1 MLKAVVYDFD
11 GTLTPN
17 ALPKFAVLEKCGL
30 ENGAQNPLFLERVKS
45 TASEKRIGMVD
56 AMIETILSMMREA
69 GVPLT
74 DEQLCLGAEDRVYN
88 PGVEEFLSKLKNRGI
103 KNYLLSSGAKAYL
116 EKTKVAPLFDDI
128 YASTV
133 SYNKNGEI
141 IDKEYAL
148 TEPEKAVVL
157 RKIAELV
164 NGNPEDC
171 SGIVYIGDGPTDLF
185 AMDYVKAHGGATIMV
200 HSDKLSGEFVDENAA
215 VDYDVVADYRDGSEL
230 SEIIGRLAEN

>member
-11 GTLTPN
+11 GTLTPD

-30 ENGAQNPLFLERVKS
+30 ENGTQDPLFLKRVKS
-45 TASEKRIGMVD
+45 TMLEDGVGLVD
-56 AMIETILSMMREA
+56 ATIETILSLMREA
-69 GVPLT
+69 NIPLAN
-74 DEQLCLGAEDRVYN
+74 EQLCLGAEDRVYD
-88 PGVEEFLSKLKNRGI
+88 PGVEDFLVKLRKRGI

-133 SYNKNGEI
+133 SYDENGKI
-141 IDKEYAL
+141 TSTEYAL
-148 TEPEKAVVL
+148 TEPEKAIVL

-164 NGNPEDC
+164 NGDQENC

-200 HSDKLSGEFVDENAA
+200 HCDKLSGEFVDENAA
-215 VDYDVVADYRDGSEL
+215 VDYYDVAADYRDGG
-230 SEIIGRLAEN
+230 EISGIIERLLV

>member
-11 GTLTPN
+11 GTLTPD
-17 ALPKFAVLEKCGL
+17 ALPKFAILEKCGL

-56 AMIETILSMMREA
+56 AMIETILSIMREA

-74 DEQLCLGAEDRVYN
+74 NKQLCLGAEDRVYN

-103 KNYLLSSGAKAYL
+103 RNYLLSSGAKVYL

-133 SYNKNGEI
+133 SYDENGKI
-141 IDKEYAL
+141 IDTEYAL

-171 SGIVYIGDGPTDLF
+171 SGIMYIGDGPTDLF
-185 AMDYVKAHGGATIMV
+185 AMDYVKAHGGVTIMV
-200 HSDKLSGEFVDENAA
+200 HCDKLSGEFMSKNVA
-215 VDYDVVADYRDGSEL
+215 VNYDVVADYRDDSEL
-230 SEIIGRLAEN
+230 NEIVERMMV